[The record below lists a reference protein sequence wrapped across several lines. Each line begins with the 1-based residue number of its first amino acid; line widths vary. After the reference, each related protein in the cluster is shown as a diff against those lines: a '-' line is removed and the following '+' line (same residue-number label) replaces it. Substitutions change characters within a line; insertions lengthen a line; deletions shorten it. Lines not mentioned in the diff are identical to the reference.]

1 MFKIKKIVVHGYT
14 HKLILK
20 KYIRAYIWFNRVHVF
35 CNRSHVLE
43 GASYRGEQNG
53 SANGEKVKIKYTGEI
68 PFTDGE
74 SKCIL

>member
-1 MFKIKKIVVHGYT
+1 M
-14 HKLILK
+14 
-20 KYIRAYIWFNRVHVF
+20 F

-53 SANGEKVKIKYTGEI
+53 STNGEKVKIKYTGEI